1 MEESVSPMT
10 IQSIVDTDH
19 IGNFTELPGE
29 LWLPVRGSD
38 CKYYVSDMGRV
49 LTMNQYGHGKIA
61 LLKAYQTGKS
71 ARIGCG
77 YLQVKLYLESG
88 KRAVK
93 VHRLV
98 AEHFIPN
105 PDNLPQV
112 NHINENQ
119 LDNRVSNLEWVTN
132 TNNRRWSSRLD
143 MEKVS
148 EIRSS
153 WESESELA
161 KEQFCRTKAK
171 QYGVTRNCIRFVLN
185 GQTWR

>member
-10 IQSIVDTDH
+10 IQSIADADR
-19 IGNFTELPGE
+19 IKNFTELSGE
-29 LWLPVRGSD
+29 LWMPVRGSGSR
-38 CKYYVSDMGRV
+38 YYVSDMGRV
-49 LTMNQYGHGKIA
+49 LTTNQYGHERIA

-71 ARIGCG
+71 ARLGCG

-88 KRAVK
+88 MRAVK

-105 PDNLPQV
+105 RDNLPQV
-112 NHINENQ
+112 NHINRNQ
-119 LDNRVSNLEWVTN
+119 LDNRAVNLEWVTN
-132 TNNRRWSSRLD
+132 VDNRRWSSSLD

-153 WESESELA
+153 WELENALT
-161 KEQFCRTKAK
+161 KEQFCRMKAR

>member
-10 IQSIVDTDH
+10 IQSIADTGR
-19 IGNFTELPGE
+19 IENFTELSGE
-29 LWLPVRGSD
+29 LWLPVKGSG
-38 CKYYVSDMGRV
+38 CRYYVSDMGRV
-49 LTMNQYGHGKIA
+49 LTTNWYGHGKMA

-71 ARIGCG
+71 ARLGCG

-88 KRAVK
+88 KKAVK

-112 NHINENQ
+112 NHINRNQ
-119 LDNRVSNLEWVTN
+119 LDNRATNLEWITN
-132 TNNRRWSSRLD
+132 VDNSRWSSTLN

-153 WESESELA
+153 WESESVLT
-161 KEQFCRTKAK
+161 KEQFCKMKAA

-185 GQTWR
+185 NQTWA